1 MTTVTKPSRLRR
13 EILELAEAKH
23 ANGTLSPADYRKITL
38 REISEPEISGITA
51 EDFRSL
57 RKGRR

>member
-1 MTTVTKPSRLRR
+1 M
-13 EILELAEAKH
+13 ELAEAKH
-23 ANGTLSPADYRKITL
+23 ANGAFSQADYRKVTL

-57 RKGRR
+57 RKGRT